1 MHKLAKREAQLM
13 AAVWKLEKAFV
24 RDVMEL
30 LPDNPHYNTVSTMV
44 KILVDKGFL
53 GKEKL
58 GNAWRFYPLIT
69 QEEYQAEHQDA
80 AIDEVMKSFF
90 DNSPLK
96 LVSYF
101 AKENKLKAEELEEI
115 LRMIKEGKA

>member
-1 MHKLAKREAQLM
+1 MQKLAKREAQLM

-24 RDVMEL
+24 RDIMEL

-44 KILVDKGFL
+44 KILVEKGFL
-53 GKEKL
+53 DKEKL
-58 GNAWRFYPLIT
+58 GNAWRFYPLIS

-80 AIDEVMKSFF
+80 AINEVMKSFF

-101 AKENKLKAEELEEI
+101 AKEKKLKAEELEEI
-115 LRMIKEGKA
+115 LRIIKEGK